1 MNYEFS
7 DELTEEE
14 KEYYRKSLLDIYEP
28 QEFNKV
34 LYNLLNSDEKETVIS
49 YEKDIERFEESYQ
62 ESGYM
67 MDLADMQQ
75 ARFELKEF
83 EQNRMEAYHDYV

>member
-62 ESGYM
+62 EYGDM

>member
-34 LYNLLNSDEKETVIS
+34 LYNLLNSDEKETAIS

-62 ESGYM
+62 ESGDM